1 MQNMQRNK
9 MLQQQQQKQA
19 QQERNRLLQ
28 QQQQQIVISSNAT
41 NDQLQPGLQNIG
53 SLLNDAVA
61 PNVTLQVSFCYQIRK
76 RNSTE
81 TNVKLLTN
89 GFSCRDRLAYLT
101 LSYLLVIIIK
111 CSRMQPC
118 SRMPRCNKMQ

>member
-9 MLQQQQQKQA
+9 LLHQQQQKQA
-19 QQERNRLLQ
+19 QQERNRLLQQ

-61 PNVTLQVSFCYQIRK
+61 PNVTLQVTVFYSVLLCSVQD
-76 RNSTE
+76 ST
-81 TNVKLLTN
+81 TVSN
-89 GFSCRDRLAYLT
+89 
-101 LSYLLVIIIK
+101 
-111 CSRMQPC
+111 
-118 SRMPRCNKMQ
+118 